1 MERGTFLISSEP
13 MSWHLSPGFIPFWH
27 HFKDAKAQRG
37 RTPFRSLQMS
47 LLALK
52 SIIKGL
58 REKTKRIEDN
68 EKDDS
73 TNNLALF
80 ISCGVQE

>member
-1 MERGTFLISSEP
+1 
-13 MSWHLSPGFIPFWH
+13 
-27 HFKDAKAQRG
+27 
-37 RTPFRSLQMS
+37 MS

-58 REKTKRIEDN
+58 REKTKRREEN

-80 ISCGVQE
+80 ISFGVQE